1 MNPNAPSAQE
11 SYDVVV
17 VGASFAGLSFASA
30 AATHGLSVLVLE
42 RDSPVGGIV
51 RTTGILFSDVF
62 DIMEVPQRFLLNAV
76 RSIRMHVPGQPAIDV
91 GAKAP
96 RFFMADVTGMLQ
108 WMAGCAEDHGVVVRT
123 GAPFVD
129 AVRSADGTMQVSYGG
144 AASAEGQRTV
154 ATRFII
160 GADGAHSHV
169 ARKLGLQQNTTFLA
183 GAEWIIEGVA
193 VPQDSF
199 ELVMNHELAP
209 GYCMWL
215 APHGDKAA
223 LGVAGHERTFKPNA
237 SLQAAQAIF
246 GQYFDM
252 SGMHIVQRKGGVI
265 PVGGRLRNVYRD
277 DARGRALL
285 LGDAAG
291 LCGAATGGGIY
302 PALLCGRLAAHAV
315 ANEVLNGT
323 QGAVRAYLR
332 DLPQAGRLGHYLRI
346 EDWIRLGL
354 DRIGSDAS
362 MSAFYGLFVSPEGHN
377 VLQRTLFETPIISMD
392 SGFFSMVRSL
402 LGRSPTFYSTALRA
416 AWQRVTTRNA

>member
-1 MNPNAPSAQE
+1 
-11 SYDVVV
+11 
-17 VGASFAGLSFASA
+17 
-30 AATHGLSVLVLE
+30 
-42 RDSPVGGIV
+42 
-51 RTTGILFSDVF
+51 
-62 DIMEVPQRFLLNAV
+62 
-76 RSIRMHVPGQPAIDV
+76 
-91 GAKAP
+91 
-96 RFFMADVTGMLQ
+96 
-108 WMAGCAEDHGVVVRT
+108 
-123 GAPFVD
+123 
-129 AVRSADGTMQVSYGG
+129 
-144 AASAEGQRTV
+144 
-154 ATRFII
+154 
-160 GADGAHSHV
+160 
-169 ARKLGLQQNTTFLA
+169 
-183 GAEWIIEGVA
+183 
-193 VPQDSF
+193 
-199 ELVMNHELAP
+199 
-209 GYCMWL
+209 
-215 APHGDKAA
+215 
-223 LGVAGHERTFKPNA
+223 
-237 SLQAAQAIF
+237 
-246 GQYFDM
+246 
-252 SGMHIVQRKGGVI
+252 MHIVQRKGGVI